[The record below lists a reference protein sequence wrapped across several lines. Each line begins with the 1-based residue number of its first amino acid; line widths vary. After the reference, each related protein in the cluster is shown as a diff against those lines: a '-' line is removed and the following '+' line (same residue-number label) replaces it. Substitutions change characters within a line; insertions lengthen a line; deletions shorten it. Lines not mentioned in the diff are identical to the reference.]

1 LYAIVYLQIVRI
13 LFDVI
18 CCCGFFV
25 GFVFAG
31 AVFLVGF
38 VFWGGFWGFF
48 VAVVVVGY
56 LGITVRNAS
65 GCIWH
70 VSYTASAMLQK
81 TSSWIP
87 AG

>member
-1 LYAIVYLQIVRI
+1 MRLFTCKLSVFF
-13 LFDVI
+13 FDVI

-31 AVFLVGF
+31 AVFLV
-38 VFWGGFWGFF
+38 V
-48 VAVVVVGY
+48 VVVVGY

-70 VSYTASAMLQK
+70 VAYNASAMLQK

-87 AG
+87 AE